1 MIRFIIMN
9 IISNHNIYCKSNT
22 LLPAYLLWGQK
33 KVYFS
38 IWLTQHA
45 ETSFRNFL
53 SASNQVIFKSRAT
66 HLYTQ
71 FRSSNCQVATVFS
84 FFCILWPHC
93 PNALVMIRP
102 LHSRTWHGLV
112 IQTLDYVM
120 ISNFAPS
127 LFRSRPTHSAG
138 FNRITNLERNERL
151 TIDQQRQEK
160 SGAQSK

>member
-102 LHSRTWHGLV
+102 LHSRAWHGLV
-112 IQTLDYVM
+112 IQTLDQWFL
-120 ISNFAPS
+120 ILLPPCSGQD
-127 LFRSRPTHSAG
+127 RRTQRG
-138 FNRITNLERNERL
+138 L
-151 TIDQQRQEK
+151 T
-160 SGAQSK
+160 G

>member
-53 SASNQVIFKSRAT
+53 SASNQVIFKLRAT

-71 FRSSNCQVATVFS
+71 FRSFNCQVATVLVVHYFH
-84 FFCILWPHC
+84 FFAFFGLIAQMPWWWYGPCTAAHGM
-93 PNALVMIRP
+93 AL
-102 LHSRTWHGLV
+102 
-112 IQTLDYVM
+112 
-120 ISNFAPS
+120 
-127 LFRSRPTHSAG
+127 LFKHW
-138 FNRITNLERNERL
+138 TN
-151 TIDQQRQEK
+151 DF
-160 SGAQSK
+160 